1 MNNTGRDGHF
11 LEDFQVGQ
19 TLRSASISLS
29 AEDIQEFAGRFDPQ
43 VFHLDPAAAEQTFFR
58 GLAASGWHTA
68 ALTMRLLV
76 GCELQPVGGLI
87 GAGIDDLRW
96 PQPTR
101 PGDTLHLELEILE
114 VRASRSRP
122 ERGIVRVQVRTLNQ
136 HDEVVQSCIANIVAP
151 SRKGQG

>member
-1 MNNTGRDGHF
+1 MSDTDHNGHF

-19 TLRSASISLS
+19 TLRSASITLS

-43 VFHLDPAAAEQTFFR
+43 VFHLDPVAAEQTFFR